1 MEAHNMESQKNGY
14 KWATWIL
21 VIVVIILAV
30 MLTKSNSETIT
41 STLDDATTDVQ
52 ECRANIAAWQVAH
65 PKGTVVSADAQA
77 ELEGIL
83 ESCVGVVEDA
93 QDEI

>member
-1 MEAHNMESQKNGY
+1 MQPEKNVY

-41 STLDDATTDVQ
+41 STLDDATMEVKD
-52 ECRANIAAWQVAH
+52 CRANIAAWQVAH
-65 PKGTVVSADAQA
+65 PKGTAVTADAQA

-83 ESCVGVVEDA
+83 DGCVAVVEDV

>member
-1 MEAHNMESQKNGY
+1 MQPEKNGY

-52 ECRANIAAWQVAH
+52 GCRADIAAWQVAH
-65 PKGTVVSADAQA
+65 PKGTAITADAQA

-83 ESCVGVVEDA
+83 ENCVGVVEDA

>member
-1 MEAHNMESQKNGY
+1 MQPASNGY

-21 VIVVIILAV
+21 AIVVIILAV

-41 STLDDATTDVQ
+41 DTIGDASVDIQ
-52 ECRANIAAWQVAH
+52 DCSAKLSAWEAAH
-65 PKGTVVSADAQA
+65 PAGSVVSAEAQA
-77 ELEGIL
+77 ELDGLRED
-83 ESCVGVVEDA
+83 CVGVLEDV

>member
-1 MEAHNMESQKNGY
+1 MEQQTNVY

-21 VIVVIILAV
+21 VLVVIILAV
-30 MLTKSNSETIT
+30 MLTKSNTETIT

-52 ECRANIAAWQVAH
+52 DCRAEIATWQVAH
-65 PKGTVVSADAQA
+65 PKGTVVSAEAQA

-83 ESCVGVVEDA
+83 DGCVATVKDA

>member
-1 MEAHNMESQKNGY
+1 MQPASNGY

-41 STLDDATTDVQ
+41 STLDDATMDVQ

-65 PKGTVVSADAQA
+65 PKGTPISAAAQA

-83 ESCVGVVEDA
+83 EGCVTVVEDA